1 MANKIK
7 ITVDSTCDM
16 TPELCRQYDVTKIPL
31 SILLGA
37 QAHDDGIDI
46 TPDDIYAYY
55 ERTGTTAKTAAVP
68 PSAYLSL
75 FEKYTKEGYEVVHLG
90 FTAKLSS
97 SFQNAVLA
105 AGELEGVSLWIPK
118 AFALVWRC
126 SSSKPAK
133 CGMPG
138 SRPKRLPNRLPC
150 CVKRCIPPLSS
161 THSII

>member
-55 ERTGTTAKTAAVP
+55 ERTGTTAKTAAVRRALIS
-68 PSAYLSL
+68 PSLR
-75 FEKYTKEGYEVVHLG
+75 
-90 FTAKLSS
+90 
-97 SFQNAVLA
+97 N
-105 AGELEGVSLWIPK
+105 IPK
-118 AFALVWRC
+118 RAM
-126 SSSKPAK
+126 K
-133 CGMPG
+133 
-138 SRPKRLPNRLPC
+138 
-150 CVKRCIPPLSS
+150 
-161 THSII
+161 